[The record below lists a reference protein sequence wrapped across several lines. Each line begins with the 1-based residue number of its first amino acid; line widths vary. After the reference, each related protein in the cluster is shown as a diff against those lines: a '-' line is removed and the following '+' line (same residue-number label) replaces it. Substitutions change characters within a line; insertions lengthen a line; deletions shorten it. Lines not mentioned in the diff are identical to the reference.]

1 MIRTNKGVLGVT
13 TTMLTFALLL
23 NACSGGSGATN
34 GNASPSNAGEASA
47 SPAASETAT
56 PADNGAAALEPYTI
70 KLVYTGAP
78 QADEA
83 KVEAKLNE
91 YLKDKINASIDL
103 MPIDWGPWDDKI
115 NLMIASR
122 QKVDIIFTA
131 QWNKHAV
138 NVAKG
143 AFIDLG
149 DLLKENG
156 QDILKTLDPVFLEGA
171 KINGKNYGVP
181 TNKELA
187 AQGGIIYRKDIADE
201 LGIDM
206 TAVKTIADLDN
217 VYKVVKEKHPE
228 LTPLYLKDGETFNSH
243 YFGNYDALGDTSIPG
258 IILKDEDGTMVK
270 ANYDVA
276 RYVDTLKLTRDFFKK
291 GYINSDAATNQTMNY
306 DAMKA
311 GNVFSMTSSLKPGKD
326 KELENQTG
334 MTGKLAQLELNT
346 KTIATSETAG
356 SMLGISSTSEDP
368 ARAMMFINLLH
379 SDKFVNNL
387 LNFGIENDH
396 YAKVSDEVIKSTD
409 NTKNY
414 NPGAAWMFG
423 SQFLN
428 YVWET
433 EDPNKWEKFKEFN
446 QNAKV
451 SPGLGFVFDGESLK
465 AEIGAVVNVD
475 KQYLTA
481 LETGSVDVDKV
492 LPEYTAKLKSAGIE
506 KIIAEKQSQFDK
518 FLASK

>member
-1 MIRTNKGVLGVT
+1 
-13 TTMLTFALLL
+13 
-23 NACSGGSGATN
+23 
-34 GNASPSNAGEASA
+34 
-47 SPAASETAT
+47 
-56 PADNGAAALEPYTI
+56 
-70 KLVYTGAP
+70 
-78 QADEA
+78 
-83 KVEAKLNE
+83 
-91 YLKDKINASIDL
+91 
-103 MPIDWGPWDDKI
+103 
-115 NLMIASR
+115 
-122 QKVDIIFTA
+122 
-131 QWNKHAV
+131 
-138 NVAKG
+138 
-143 AFIDLG
+143 
-149 DLLKENG
+149 
-156 QDILKTLDPVFLEGA
+156 
-171 KINGKNYGVP
+171 
-181 TNKELA
+181 
-187 AQGGIIYRKDIADE
+187 
-201 LGIDM
+201 
-206 TAVKTIADLDN
+206 
-217 VYKVVKEKHPE
+217 
-228 LTPLYLKDGETFNSH
+228 
-243 YFGNYDALGDTSIPG
+243 
-258 IILKDEDGTMVK
+258 
-270 ANYDVA
+270 
-276 RYVDTLKLTRDFFKK
+276 
-291 GYINSDAATNQTMNY
+291 MNY